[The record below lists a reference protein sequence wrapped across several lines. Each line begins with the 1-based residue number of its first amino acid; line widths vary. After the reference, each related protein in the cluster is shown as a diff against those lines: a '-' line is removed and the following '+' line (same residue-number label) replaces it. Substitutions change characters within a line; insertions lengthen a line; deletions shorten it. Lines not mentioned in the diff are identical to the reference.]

1 MCIRDRIATAPTIS
15 DATHPRD
22 KSLTGFAIPC
32 VIGPNACAPP
42 NLCTNLYPMLP
53 ASKSGNTNTF
63 ALPAT
68 SLLEMCI
75 RDRHYDVQSLTALSF
90 L

>member
-1 MCIRDRIATAPTIS
+1 MIATAPTIS
-15 DATHPRD
+15 DAIHPRD

-68 SLLEMCI
+68 SLLG
-75 RDRHYDVQSLTALSF
+75 ALLAAISGTIAASSCNSPQIGY
-90 L
+90 